1 MASNVVRAAK
11 LPAEGPRRR
20 ARSASTHARPAAVTQ
35 PAAARDWRRAFARRL
50 LVSDL
55 AVLSAVVFGTQLLWF
70 GWVDTSVSLRED
82 SRLSEIPYW
91 AFSVALVAVWMWSL
105 ALIDSRSD
113 RTVGTGAT
121 EYIRVISGSVRL
133 FGMIAILAFLLRVDV
148 ARGYLLL
155 SFPIGVAALML
166 ERWSWRQWLVAKRR
180 KGEYCA
186 KVLLV
191 GSAPSVAQI
200 GAALGRARSAGYVV
214 VGACVPRGEPGTAVP
229 GSDIPIV
236 GDIFDVR
243 AGLAASGADTVAI
256 TNTDELPP
264 SGVKRISWELEAGRE
279 HLVLAPSITD
289 VVGPRLQARP
299 VAGLPLIHVETP
311 QYTRGQRFAKR
322 LTDVFLAGV
331 GLVILTP
338 LMVVISLMI
347 RSSSSGP
354 VLFAQTRIGLDGR
367 QFRMWK
373 FRTMVN
379 NAEELLPGLADQRDR
394 GNEVLFKMSADPRVT
409 PVGRFLRRFSLD
421 ELPQLFNV
429 LAGSMSVVGP
439 RPPLPREVQQYADHV
454 HRRFLVKPGITGLW
468 QVSGRSTLSWEES
481 VRLDL
486 SYVENWTLA
495 GDLVILLKTVRA
507 ALFPQNTAF

>member
-11 LPAEGPRRR
+11 VPAEGPRRR
-20 ARSASTHARPAAVTQ
+20 PRSASAHGRAEAVPQAPAAH
-35 PAAARDWRRAFARRL
+35 DWRRAFARRL

-55 AVLSAVVFGTQLLWF
+55 AVLAAVVFGTQLVWF
-70 GWVDTSVSLRED
+70 GWGNSSVSLRED
-82 SRLSEIPYW
+82 SRLSAIPYW
-91 AFSVALVAVWMWSL
+91 LFSTLLVVVWMWSL

-133 FGMIAILAFLLRVDV
+133 FGFIAILAFLLRVDV

-155 SFPIGVAALML
+155 SFPIGVAFLVL

-186 KVLLV
+186 RVLLV

-200 GAALGRARSAGYVV
+200 GAALHRTPSAGYRV
-214 VGACVPRGEPGTAVP
+214 VGACIPRGERGASVP
-229 GSDIPIV
+229 GSDIPIA

-243 AGLAASGADTVAI
+243 AAMAAAGADTVAI

-264 SGVKRISWELEAGRE
+264 SGVKRISWELEAGRQ

-322 LTDVFLAGV
+322 LTDILLAAV
-331 GLVILTP
+331 GLVVLTP
-338 LMVVISLMI
+338 VMLVVSMLIM
-347 RSSSSGP
+347 SSSSGR
-354 VLFAQTRIGLDGR
+354 VLFAQTRIGLNGR

-373 FRTMVN
+373 FRTMVS

-394 GNEVLFKMSADPRVT
+394 GNEMLFKMSADPRVT

-429 LAGSMSVVGP
+429 LDGSMSVVGP

-507 ALFPQNTAF
+507 ALFPGKTAF